1 MKKEKEKDRKST
13 CIFSFKG
20 SKQSKARQSS
30 LPDNYFSTKQYDS
43 KSKRHQAITLRL
55 ATFVGATNVSSSL
68 IDGTEFHELIGELDP
83 RFKIPHSKKL
93 GIENE
98 NLKRKISSSLQNA
111 RIISV
116 CADIWS
122 RPRVT
127 LLA

>member
-1 MKKEKEKDRKST
+1 
-13 CIFSFKG
+13 
-20 SKQSKARQSS
+20 
-30 LPDNYFSTKQYDS
+30 
-43 KSKRHQAITLRL
+43 
-55 ATFVGATNVSSSL
+55 L
-68 IDGTEFHELIGELDP
+68 IDDTEFHELIGELDP

-98 NLKRKISSSLQNA
+98 NLKKKISSSLQNA

-122 RPRVT
+122 RPRET